1 MNFTGDQV
9 AIIGSLFTIIPILL
23 VALLLRWV
31 RIIRVNSEIQIEQN
45 KEIIALLKE
54 LNMNNEGKWSLL
66 LQLQGQVN
74 SIKERQKYGNQLRSI
89 GYNSFSFRNSYSSK
103 WCNYFTNFNYFYWV
117 WNKSIIKEQKK
128 SKRVRLAQ

>member
-23 VALLLRWV
+23 VALLIRWV

-54 LNMNNEGKWSLL
+54 LNMNNEGK
-66 LQLQGQVN
+66 
-74 SIKERQKYGNQLRSI
+74 
-89 GYNSFSFRNSYSSK
+89 
-103 WCNYFTNFNYFYWV
+103 
-117 WNKSIIKEQKK
+117 
-128 SKRVRLAQ
+128 

>member
-23 VALLLRWV
+23 VALIIRWV

-54 LNMNNEGKWSLL
+54 INMKNEV
-66 LQLQGQVN
+66 Q
-74 SIKERQKYGNQLRSI
+74 
-89 GYNSFSFRNSYSSK
+89 
-103 WCNYFTNFNYFYWV
+103 
-117 WNKSIIKEQKK
+117 
-128 SKRVRLAQ
+128 

>member
-54 LNMNNEGKWSLL
+54 LNMNNEGK
-66 LQLQGQVN
+66 
-74 SIKERQKYGNQLRSI
+74 
-89 GYNSFSFRNSYSSK
+89 
-103 WCNYFTNFNYFYWV
+103 
-117 WNKSIIKEQKK
+117 
-128 SKRVRLAQ
+128 